1 MVCKVVVGI
10 FFVSV
15 CIQTVLHLLK
25 ASVVDVDDI
34 WGKEHRLTG
43 EIGE

>member
-1 MVCKVVVGI
+1 MVDV

-25 ASVVDVDDI
+25 VSVVDVDDI
-34 WGKEHRLTG
+34 WGKGDRFMG
-43 EIGE
+43 KIGE

>member
-1 MVCKVVVGI
+1 MVCEIMVGI

-15 CIQTVLHLLK
+15 CVQTVLHVLK
-25 ASVVDVDDI
+25 VSVIDVDDI
-34 WGKEHRLTG
+34 WGKGMG

>member
-1 MVCKVVVGI
+1 MVGI

-34 WGKEHRLTG
+34 WGKIYRENRSRQNAA
-43 EIGE
+43 IG